1 MEAVSLI
8 GSISPRNYMK
18 KARAEVV
25 VTDNNDLEN
34 VLFSGVPQIESM
46 FLEIKMSVIVSK
58 DLTIFPLH
66 HLRLLRR
73 KLYNYN
79 TLPIIT
85 ATT

>member
-25 VTDNNDLEN
+25 VTDD